1 MNALF
6 ENLPNWLTHPT
17 LIRWSEALLGLVFIL
32 FVFGILRRLLAKRI
46 TVPETR
52 YHTRKIISF
61 VSYFVVA
68 IYIAGLFS
76 DSLGQLTVV
85 FGVIGAGIAFALQE
99 VIASFAGWVAISFG
113 QFYRP
118 GDRVLLGGIMGDVID
133 ISILRTTLMEC
144 GGWVSSDLYNGR
156 IVRIANSFVFKEPVF
171 ITRLIFRLS
180 GMKFR
185 YRSCMAATGC
195 WLEKFC

>member
-1 MNALF
+1 MCYAV
-6 ENLPNWLTHPT
+6 
-17 LIRWSEALLGLVFIL
+17 I
-32 FVFGILRRLLAKRI
+32 LAKRI
-46 TVPETR
+46 KAPETR
-52 YHTRKIISF
+52 YHTRKIITF

-68 IYIAGLFS
+68 LYIAGLFS

-85 FGVIGAGIAFALQE
+85 FGVVGAGIAFALQE

-144 GGWVSSDLYNGR
+144 GGWVRSDL
-156 IVRIANSFVFKEPVF
+156 I
-171 ITRLIFRLS
+171 
-180 GMKFR
+180 
-185 YRSCMAATGC
+185 
-195 WLEKFC
+195 